1 MKSFIYL
8 IYSQIGFMI
17 GKSSDIYRRFA
28 VIDTHSPIELQL
40 FRVYK
45 IEKNGYHEKRLH
57 KQYEA
62 KKIRGSW
69 FALDRQDI
77 EEIDRYLLE
86 NNGTRILDNLKK
98 ATRNRPAGNDKTS
111 KNPYHGI
118 HDDIGKLED
127 VVQRLKGTLDGRNTL

>member
-1 MKSFIYL
+1 MKSFLYL
-8 IYSQIGFMI
+8 IYSEIGFMI

-57 KQYEA
+57 KQFEE
-62 KKIRGSW
+62 KRIRGGW
-69 FALDRQDI
+69 FALDHDDI
-77 EEIDRYLLE
+77 EEIDRYLLD
-86 NNGTRILDNLKK
+86 NQGTRILDNMKK
-98 ATRNRPAGNDKTS
+98 VTKSKQSKSSGES

-118 HDDIGKLED
+118 QDDIQKLEN
-127 VVQRLKGTLDGRNTL
+127 VVEKLRGTLDGRKSL